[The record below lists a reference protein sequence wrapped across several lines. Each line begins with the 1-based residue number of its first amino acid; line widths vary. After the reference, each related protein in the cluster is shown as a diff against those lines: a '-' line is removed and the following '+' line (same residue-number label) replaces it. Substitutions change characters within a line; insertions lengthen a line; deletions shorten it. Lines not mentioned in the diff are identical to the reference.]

1 MATGRK
7 TGGRRR
13 GTPNRATAEIRAH
26 AQQYTVEALEGL
38 AQIARTSQSDA
49 ARVAAWNALL
59 DRGHG
64 KPIQGV
70 DLGVEVAITRIER
83 LIVDP
88 QALEASLV
96 SIVPTNGAGGHPAED
111 CAART
116 PDGGARRASALPTS
130 VVIGIE
136 QETD

>member
-7 TGGRRR
+7 TGGRRK
-13 GTPNRATAEIRAH
+13 GTPNRVTAEIREY

-38 AQIARTSQSDA
+38 AQIARTSTSDA

-70 DLGVEVAITRIER
+70 DVGVAVEITRIER
-83 LIVDP
+83 TIIDP
-88 QALEASLV
+88 RVIE
-96 SIVPTNGAGGHPAED
+96 HED
-111 CAART
+111 A
-116 PDGGARRASALPTS
+116 
-130 VVIGIE
+130 
-136 QETD
+136 

>member
-1 MATGRK
+1 MAKGLK

-13 GTPNRATAEIRAH
+13 GTPNKVTAEIREY

-38 AQIARTSQSDA
+38 AQIARNSTSDA

-70 DLGVEVAITRIER
+70 DLGVQVEITSIER
-83 LIVDP
+83 TIVGP
-88 QALEASLV
+88 RVIE
-96 SIVPTNGAGGHPAED
+96 IE
-111 CAART
+111 
-116 PDGGARRASALPTS
+116 GGAVKRSAVHDCEYCLCTNLRF
-130 VVIGIE
+130 
-136 QETD
+136 